1 MTTLFS
7 QWYAFL
13 GQANNFLSPYLSGL
27 SRQIHI
33 PMLSALLL
41 GLLGSTAPCQL
52 STNFSALGLF
62 TQKISDKKECLSAA
76 FSFTLGKLI
85 VYTLI
90 GSLTILL
97 GIKLNQQAIP
107 FVQVVR
113 KGLSLLMIIVGLY
126 LLGLFK
132 TKVSLFTSLERTLT
146 RHIPNIKNIRE
157 FCLGV
162 VYALAFCPTLFWLF
176 FGIVIPLGVSTH
188 GGIILPG
195 IFAIGTVIPLLVIT
209 VLLVYGIGTIKL
221 FTRNVAR
228 INVILQKVVGVIF
241 ILAGINDLIAYWL
254 I

>member
-1 MTTLFS
+1 MTLFS

-27 SRQIHI
+27 SRQLDI
-33 PMLSALLL
+33 PVLSALLL

-62 TQKISDKKECLSAA
+62 TQKISNKKECLSAA
-76 FSFTLGKLI
+76 FSFTLGKVI

-97 GIKLNQQAIP
+97 GIKLNKEAIP
-107 FVQVVR
+107 IVQVVR
-113 KGLSLLMIIVGLY
+113 KGLSPLMLIVGLY

-132 TKVSLFTSLERTLT
+132 MKLSLFAVLERNMV
-146 RHIPNIKNIRE
+146 RYRPNIKVIRE
-157 FCLGV
+157 FFLGV
-162 VYALAFCPTLFWLF
+162 VYSLAFCPTLFWLF
-176 FGIVIPLGVSTH
+176 FGIVIPLGVSTR

-195 IFAIGTVIPLLVIT
+195 IFAIGTVIPLLVFT
-209 VLLVYGIGTIKL
+209 FLLAYGIGTTKL

-228 INVILQKVVGVIF
+228 INAILQKVVGVVF

>member
-1 MTTLFS
+1 MTLFS

-27 SRQIHI
+27 SQQIHI
-33 PMLSALLL
+33 PVLSALLL

-62 TQKISDKKECLSAA
+62 TQKISNKKECLSAA
-76 FSFTLGKLI
+76 FSFTLGKII

-97 GIKLNQQAIP
+97 GIKLNQAAIP
-107 FVQVVR
+107 IAQIVR
-113 KGLSLLMIIVGLY
+113 KALGPLMLIVGLY

-132 TKVSLFTSLERTLT
+132 MNLSLFTSLERNMT
-146 RHIPNIKNIRE
+146 RHIPNIKNI
-157 FCLGV
+157 GV
-162 VYALAFCPTLFWLF
+162 VYSLAFCPTLFWLF
-176 FGIVIPLGVSTH
+176 FGIVIPLGVSTR

-195 IFAIGTVIPLLVIT
+195 IFAIGTAIPLLVIT
-209 VLLVYGIGTIKL
+209 LLIAYGIGTTKL

-228 INVILQKVVGVIF
+228 INAILQKVVGVVF
-241 ILAGINDLIAYWL
+241 ILVGINDFIAYWL

>member
-1 MTTLFS
+1 MTLFS
-7 QWYAFL
+7 QWYSFL
-13 GQANNFLSPYLSGL
+13 GQANNFMSPYLSGL
-27 SRQIHI
+27 SRQLDI
-33 PMLSALLL
+33 PVLSALLL

-62 TQKISDKKECLSAA
+62 TQKISKKKECLSAA
-76 FSFTLGKLI
+76 FSFTLGKVI

-97 GIKLNQQAIP
+97 GIKLNQEAIP
-107 FVQVVR
+107 IVQVVR
-113 KGLSLLMIIVGLY
+113 KALSPLMLIVGLY

-132 TKVSLFTSLERTLT
+132 TKLSLFTSLERNMV

-162 VYALAFCPTLFWLF
+162 VYSLAFCPTLFWLF
-176 FGIVIPLGVSTH
+176 FGIVIPLGVSTP

-195 IFAIGTVIPLLVIT
+195 MFAIGTALPLLVIT
-209 VLLVYGIGTIKL
+209 FLLAYGIGTTKL
-221 FTRNVAR
+221 FTRNVPK

-241 ILAGINDLIAYWL
+241 ILAGINDIIAYWL

>member
-1 MTTLFS
+1 MTLFS

-13 GQANNFLSPYLSGL
+13 GQANNFLSPFLSGL
-27 SRQIHI
+27 SQQIHI
-33 PMLSALLL
+33 PVLSALLL

-62 TQKISDKKECLSAA
+62 TRKISNKKECLSAA
-76 FSFTLGKLI
+76 FSFILGKVI

-97 GIKLNQQAIP
+97 GIKLNQEAIP
-107 FVQVVR
+107 IVQVVR
-113 KGLSLLMIIVGLY
+113 KALGPLMLIVGLF

-132 TKVSLFTSLERTLT
+132 TKLSLFTSLERNMI
-146 RHIPNIKNIRE
+146 RYIPNIKNIRE
-157 FCLGV
+157 FFLGV
-162 VYALAFCPTLFWLF
+162 VYSLAFCPTLFWLF
-176 FGIVIPLGVSTH
+176 FGIVIPLGVSTR

-209 VLLVYGIGTIKL
+209 LLLAYGIGTTKL

-228 INVILQKVVGVIF
+228 INAILQKVVGVVF